1 MKLLLIL
8 LAFVH
13 AANALG
19 PLIFSE
25 EFNYNGP
32 PDPNIWNTQIGGG
45 GWGMYTCTHKHLT
58 LNRIKLF
65 YTNLKR
71 Q

>member
-1 MKLLLIL
+1 MKLLLLL

-13 AANALG
+13 MAKALG

-45 GWGMYTCTHKHLT
+45 GWGMYMYMHTQAFKIE
-58 LNRIKLF
+58 LN
-65 YTNLKR
+65 YLKK
-71 Q
+71 